1 MTREEAKELLP
12 VIKAFADGK
21 AIQFRT
27 KNRPWVNLLDD
38 NLEICE
44 LFKYRIKPDYQEL
57 STSDDWEIM
66 IK

>member
-27 KNRPWVNLLDD
+27 KNRPWVNLLDN